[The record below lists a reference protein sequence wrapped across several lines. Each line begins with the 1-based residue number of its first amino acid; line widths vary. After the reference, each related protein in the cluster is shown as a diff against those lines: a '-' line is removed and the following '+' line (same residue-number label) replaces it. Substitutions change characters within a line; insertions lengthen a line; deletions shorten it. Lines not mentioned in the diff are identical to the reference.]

1 MDRHPVSHRRLRDPA
16 GRHRNGGCSAPGI
29 RRRAAATLRL
39 ATPWVRSRAAAQPD
53 YRAPLR
59 YDEPHLGGQSRV
71 RRARQRCRSIRRERC
86 RRPAGRHPGP
96 SIIPRAISP
105 AGRMDHDAFSPPPR
119 SLHLFLLGVVWLGGD
134 RLIVRP
140 LVSFTAELDVMQR
153 DGQLR
158 TLPPPGP
165 AREWFRLGS
174 AFNQTVERLR
184 EVEEARDGAISAR
197 DAKAAFLANMSHEIR
212 TPMNGVLGMLQ
223 LLLENDLQ
231 PDQRDRAQTAHR
243 SAHGAADDHRRH
255 PRFLEDRSRASS
267 SSMPSTSIRGARSR
281 KSPRCWAS
289 THRGRAWISRHWSDD
304 DVPSLVRGDAGRL
317 RQILLNLAGNAL
329 KFTERR

>member
-1 MDRHPVSHRRLRDPA
+1 MLFSQLDQQRAIGGLVWVDRHPYLIGASVILPAAIGTEGVPHRGYVVALQPLSDSLLRGFGAELQRNLTIEPLSDTTNLTSAGSHVYAGRDSAVARFVVNDVAGQPAGILALRSSREPFRRLEEWITRFLA
-16 GRHRNGGCSAPGI
+16 SA
-29 RRRAAATLRL
+29 ALVA
-39 ATPWVRSRAAAQPD
+39 
-53 YRAPLR
+53 
-59 YDEPHLGGQSRV
+59 
-71 RRARQRCRSIRRERC
+71 
-86 RRPAGRHPGP
+86 
-96 SIIPRAISP
+96 
-105 AGRMDHDAFSPPPR
+105 
-119 SLHLFLLGVVWLGGD
+119 LFLLGVVWLGGD

-223 LLLENDLQ
+223 
-231 PDQRDRAQTAHR
+231 
-243 SAHGAADDHRRH
+243 SA
-255 PRFLEDRSRASS
+255 P
-267 SSMPSTSIRGARSR
+267 
-281 KSPRCWAS
+281 
-289 THRGRAWISRHWSDD
+289 
-304 DVPSLVRGDAGRL
+304 
-317 RQILLNLAGNAL
+317 GN
-329 KFTERR
+329 